1 MMATY
6 EIDNPKNCPGWCK
19 QLTSQLSKHYQS
31 LHSEIVESRST
42 LSSLSDKLDSIE
54 DKLIKRVSEVEKRAI
69 EAVDMAHANA
79 AMIKTLNT
87 KLIDMSNKFENLSRK
102 HDNVCIDNK
111 RLQGLHDQQET
122 YSRRDNLLIRGINEQ
137 AEESDDMCIAAARRF
152 FIDEMKLDEATVNNM
167 TIVRCHRIGKLNN
180 EHDGNKFN
188 RPVIVRFLNY
198 NDRMS
203 VWAKRFEL
211 ANGHKSISE
220 NFANNVEY
228 RRRLLYP
235 ILKKAK
241 QSPNYQKVYLKRDV
255 LVIDDV
261 EYSFDDNLH
270 ELPPDLHP
278 KMFSYKSNDQWIIF
292 GGQHSVFNFMSNF
305 FPVEI
310 THDDVIHSSSEQA
323 YQYAK
328 ASRYK
333 DSVAMQKILHSRNPS
348 EAKRLGYR
356 VKNFDLRDWNS
367 VKDDIMKDI
376 LRVKFQEGS
385 DLAGQLLN
393 TSGKSLA
400 YAGMS
405 KTFAIGMSLNSKNI
419 FDTSKWPKNSNVLGK
434 CLMAIRTELTP

>member
-6 EIDNPKNCPGWCK
+6 KIDNPKNCPGWCK

-31 LHSEIVESRST
+31 LHSEITESRLT

-54 DKLIKRVSEVEKRAI
+54 DKLMRRVTEVEQRAN
-69 EAVDMAHANA
+69 EAMDMAHANA

-87 KLIDMSNKFENLSRK
+87 KLIDMNNKFVNLSRK

-111 RLQGLHDQQET
+111 RLQELHDQQET
-122 YSRRDNLLIRGINEQ
+122 YSRRENLLLRGIDEQ
-137 AEESDDMCIAAARRF
+137 AEESGDMCIAAARRF
-152 FIDEMKLDEATVNNM
+152 FINDMKLDEATVNSM
-167 TIVRCHRIGKLNN
+167 TIVRCHRIGTVNN
-180 EHDGNKFN
+180 ELDGNKFN
-188 RPVIVRFLNY
+188 RPMIVRFLNY
-198 NDRMS
+198 NDRMM
-203 VWAKRFEL
+203 VWTKRFEL
-211 ANGHKSISE
+211 ANGNKSISE
-220 NFANNVEY
+220 NFANNIEY

-278 KMFSYKSNDQWIIF
+278 KMFSYKSNEQWLIF
-292 GGQHSVFNFMSNF
+292 GGQHSVFNFMSNY
-305 FPVEI
+305 FPAEI
-310 THDDVIHSSSEQA
+310 TYDDVVHSSSEQA

-333 DSVAMQKILHSRNPS
+333 DSVAMQKILHSRNPA
-348 EAKRLGYR
+348 EAKQLGYR
-356 VKNFDLRDWNS
+356 VKNFDLRDWKS
-367 VKDDIMKDI
+367 VSENIMKDI
-376 LRVKFQEGS
+376 LRVKFREGS
-385 DLAGQLLN
+385 DLAGKLLN

-400 YAGMS
+400 EAGKS
-405 KTFAIGMSLNSKNI
+405 KTFAIGMSLNNKNI
-419 FDTSKWPKNSNVLGK
+419 FDINKWPKNSNVLGK
-434 CLMAIRTELTP
+434 CLMTIRTELTH

>member
-31 LHSEIVESRST
+31 LHSEITESRLT

-54 DKLIKRVSEVEKRAI
+54 DKLMRRVTEVEQRAN
-69 EAVDMAHANA
+69 EAMDMAHANA

-87 KLIDMSNKFENLSRK
+87 KLIDMNNKFVNLSRK

-122 YSRRDNLLIRGINEQ
+122 YSRRENLLLRGIDEQ
-137 AEESDDMCIAAARRF
+137 AEESGDMCIAAARRF
-152 FIDEMKLDEATVNNM
+152 FINEMKLDEATVNSM
-167 TIVRCHRIGKLNN
+167 TIVRCHRIGTVNN
-180 EHDGNKFN
+180 ELDGNKFN
-188 RPVIVRFLNY
+188 RPMIVRFFNY
-198 NDRMS
+198 NDRMM
-203 VWAKRFEL
+203 VWTKRFEL
-211 ANGHKSISE
+211 ANGNKSISE
-220 NFANNVEY
+220 NFANNIEY

-278 KMFSYKSNDQWIIF
+278 KMFSYKSNEQWLIF
-292 GGQHSVFNFMSNF
+292 GGQHSVFNFMSNY
-305 FPVEI
+305 FPAEI
-310 THDDVIHSSSEQA
+310 TYDDVVHSSSEQA

-333 DSVAMQKILHSRNPS
+333 DSVAMQKIQHSRNPA

-356 VKNFDLRDWNS
+356 VKNFDLRDWKS
-367 VKDDIMKDI
+367 VSENIMKDI
-376 LRVKFQEGS
+376 LRVKFREGS
-385 DLAGQLLN
+385 DLAGKLLN

-400 YAGMS
+400 EAGKS
-405 KTFAIGMSLNSKNI
+405 KTFAIGMSLNNKNI
-419 FDTSKWPKNSNVLGK
+419 FDINKWPKNSNVLGK
-434 CLMAIRTELTP
+434 CLMTIRTELTH

>member
-1 MMATY
+1 MMTTY

-31 LHSEIVESRST
+31 LHSEITESRLT

-54 DKLIKRVSEVEKRAI
+54 DKLMRRVTEVEQRAN
-69 EAVDMAHANA
+69 EAMDMAHANA

-87 KLIDMSNKFENLSRK
+87 KLIDMNNKFVNLSRK

-122 YSRRDNLLIRGINEQ
+122 YSRRENLLLRGIDEQ
-137 AEESDDMCIAAARRF
+137 AEESGDMCIAAARRF
-152 FIDEMKLDEATVNNM
+152 FINDMKLDEATVNSM
-167 TIVRCHRIGKLNN
+167 TIVRCHRIGTVNN
-180 EHDGNKFN
+180 ELDGNKFN
-188 RPVIVRFLNY
+188 RPMIVRFLNY
-198 NDRMS
+198 NDRMM
-203 VWAKRFEL
+203 VWTKRFEL
-211 ANGHKSISE
+211 ANGNKSISE
-220 NFANNVEY
+220 NFANNIEY

-278 KMFSYKSNDQWIIF
+278 KMFSYKSNEQWLIF
-292 GGQHSVFNFMSNF
+292 GGQHSVFNFMSNY
-305 FPVEI
+305 FPAEI
-310 THDDVIHSSSEQA
+310 TYDDVVHSSSEQA

-333 DSVAMQKILHSRNPS
+333 DSVAMQKILHSRNPA

-356 VKNFDLRDWNS
+356 VKNFDLRDWKS
-367 VKDDIMKDI
+367 VSENIMKDI
-376 LRVKFQEGS
+376 LRVKFREGS
-385 DLAGQLLN
+385 DLAGKLLN

-400 YAGMS
+400 EAGKS
-405 KTFAIGMSLNSKNI
+405 KTFAIGMSLNNKNI
-419 FDTSKWPKNSNVLGK
+419 FDINKWPKNSNVLGK
-434 CLMAIRTELTP
+434 CLMTIRTELTH

>member
-31 LHSEIVESRST
+31 LHSEITESRLT

-54 DKLIKRVSEVEKRAI
+54 DKLMRRVTEVEQRAN
-69 EAVDMAHANA
+69 EAMDMAHANA

-87 KLIDMSNKFENLSRK
+87 KLIDMNNKFVNLSRK

-122 YSRRDNLLIRGINEQ
+122 YSRRENLLLRGIDEQ
-137 AEESDDMCIAAARRF
+137 AEESGDMCIAAARRF
-152 FIDEMKLDEATVNNM
+152 FINDMKLDEATVNSM
-167 TIVRCHRIGKLNN
+167 TIVRCHRIGTVNN
-180 EHDGNKFN
+180 ELDGNKFN
-188 RPVIVRFLNY
+188 RPMIVRFLNY
-198 NDRMS
+198 NDRMM
-203 VWAKRFEL
+203 VWTKRFEL
-211 ANGHKSISE
+211 ANGNKSISE
-220 NFANNVEY
+220 NFANNIEY

-278 KMFSYKSNDQWIIF
+278 KMFSYKSNEQWLIF
-292 GGQHSVFNFMSNF
+292 GGQHSVFNFMSNY
-305 FPVEI
+305 FPAEI
-310 THDDVIHSSSEQA
+310 TYDDVVHSSSEQA

-333 DSVAMQKILHSRNPS
+333 DSVAMQKILHSRNPA

-356 VKNFDLRDWNS
+356 VKNFDLRDWKFVSEN
-367 VKDDIMKDI
+367 IMKDI
-376 LRVKFQEGS
+376 LRVKFREGS
-385 DLAGQLLN
+385 DLAGKLLN

-400 YAGMS
+400 EAGKS
-405 KTFAIGMSLNSKNI
+405 KTFAIGMSLNNKNI
-419 FDTSKWPKNSNVLGK
+419 FDINKWPKNSNVLGK
-434 CLMAIRTELTP
+434 CLMTIRTELTH

>member
-31 LHSEIVESRST
+31 LHSEITESRLT

-54 DKLIKRVSEVEKRAI
+54 DKLMRRVTEVEQRAN
-69 EAVDMAHANA
+69 EAMDMAHANA

-87 KLIDMSNKFENLSRK
+87 KLIDMNNKFVNLSRK

-111 RLQGLHDQQET
+111 RLQGLYDQQET
-122 YSRRDNLLIRGINEQ
+122 YSRRENLLLRGIDEQ
-137 AEESDDMCIAAARRF
+137 AEESGDMCIAAARRF
-152 FIDEMKLDEATVNNM
+152 FINDMKLDEATVNSM
-167 TIVRCHRIGKLNN
+167 TIVRCHRIGTVNN
-180 EHDGNKFN
+180 ELDGNKFN
-188 RPVIVRFLNY
+188 RPMIVRFLNY
-198 NDRMS
+198 NDRMM
-203 VWAKRFEL
+203 VWTKRFEL
-211 ANGHKSISE
+211 ANGNKSISE
-220 NFANNVEY
+220 NFANNIEY

-278 KMFSYKSNDQWIIF
+278 KMFSYKSNEQWLIF
-292 GGQHSVFNFMSNF
+292 GGQHSVFNFMSNY
-305 FPVEI
+305 FPAEI
-310 THDDVIHSSSEQA
+310 TYDDVVHSSSEQA

-333 DSVAMQKILHSRNPS
+333 DSVAMQKILHSRNPA

-356 VKNFDLRDWNS
+356 VKNFDLRDWKS
-367 VKDDIMKDI
+367 VSENIMKDI
-376 LRVKFQEGS
+376 LRVKFREGS
-385 DLAGQLLN
+385 DLAGKLLN

-400 YAGMS
+400 EAGKS
-405 KTFAIGMSLNSKNI
+405 KTFAIGMSLNNKNI
-419 FDTSKWPKNSNVLGK
+419 FDINKWPKNSNVLGK
-434 CLMAIRTELTP
+434 CLMTIRTELTH

>member
-1 MMATY
+1 M
-6 EIDNPKNCPGWCK
+6 
-19 QLTSQLSKHYQS
+19 
-31 LHSEIVESRST
+31 
-42 LSSLSDKLDSIE
+42 
-54 DKLIKRVSEVEKRAI
+54 IKRVSEVEKRAK

-111 RLQGLHDQQET
+111 RLQGLTDQQET

-137 AEESDDMCIAAARRF
+137 AEESDDMCTTAARRF

-167 TIVRCHRIGKLNN
+167 AIVRCHRIGKLNN

-241 QSPNYQKVYLKRDV
+241 QSPNYQKVYFKRDV

-292 GGQHSVFNFMSNF
+292 GGQHSLFNFMSNF
-305 FPVEI
+305 FPVEV

-367 VKDDIMKDI
+367 VKDNIMKDI

-400 YAGMS
+400 EAGMS
-405 KTFAIGMSLNSKNI
+405 KTFAIRTSLNSKNI

>member
-31 LHSEIVESRST
+31 LHSEITESRLT

-54 DKLIKRVSEVEKRAI
+54 DKLMRRVTEVEQRAN
-69 EAVDMAHANA
+69 EAMDMAHANA

-87 KLIDMSNKFENLSRK
+87 KLIDMDNKFVNLSRK

-122 YSRRDNLLIRGINEQ
+122 YSRRENLLLRGIDEQ
-137 AEESDDMCIAAARRF
+137 AEESGDMCIAAARRF
-152 FIDEMKLDEATVNNM
+152 FINDMKLDEATVNSM
-167 TIVRCHRIGKLNN
+167 TIVRCHRIGTVNN
-180 EHDGNKFN
+180 ELDGNKFN
-188 RPVIVRFLNY
+188 RPMIVRFLNY
-198 NDRMS
+198 NDRMM
-203 VWAKRFEL
+203 VWTKRFEL
-211 ANGHKSISE
+211 ANGNKSISE
-220 NFANNVEY
+220 NFANNIEY

-278 KMFSYKSNDQWIIF
+278 KMFSYKSNEQWLIF
-292 GGQHSVFNFMSNF
+292 GGQHSVFNFMSNY
-305 FPVEI
+305 FPAEI
-310 THDDVIHSSSEQA
+310 TYDDVVHSSSEQA

-333 DSVAMQKILHSRNPS
+333 DSVAMQKILHSRNPA

-356 VKNFDLRDWNS
+356 VKNFDLRDWKS
-367 VKDDIMKDI
+367 VSENIMKDI
-376 LRVKFQEGS
+376 LRVKFREGS
-385 DLAGQLLN
+385 DLAGKLLN

-400 YAGMS
+400 EAGKS
-405 KTFAIGMSLNSKNI
+405 KTFAIGMSLNNKNI
-419 FDTSKWPKNSNVLGK
+419 FDINKWPKNSNVLGK
-434 CLMAIRTELTP
+434 CLMTIRTELTH